1 MTDRQTERN
10 SQLIRKSASIIPRSM
25 WPGLV
30 TLGILIALIAGGTG
44 MRTVASV
51 GELVLVLGGLLGLA
65 AARLVY
71 ELVSA
76 DR

>member
-1 MTDRQTERN
+1 
-10 SQLIRKSASIIPRSM
+10 M